1 MRKKSGM
8 GKFIYLTIAMCL
20 LISVIL
26 AACTT
31 QSGKQEANNGTK
43 SSSSDS
49 KSTSSS
55 GPAYGGTMKIIMLDT
70 LTNLGYP
77 AELRSNVTF
86 YYNQPVLESL
96 GIYDKEGK
104 VIPWLAESWQTDP
117 EKKTITFKL
126 KQGIK
131 FHDGTDFN
139 AEAAK
144 WNIEQ
149 YLAAKRPEVNGIQSV
164 DVIDVNTVRLNL
176 AAWDSGL
183 LEAVA
188 YYVKMIS
195 PAAVAKNGKD
205 WAILNPVGTGPFKF
219 VSWEKDVTVKF
230 KKNENYW
237 QKGKPYLDAIEYV
250 FIKDRNTA
258 ANVFKTGG
266 ADVLTQMDPDVF
278 LELEK
283 SGKYTTW
290 TDEKV
295 FGTVAIGLMFDSI
308 NPNSPFANVKVR
320 QAVVHAIDNEAI
332 VKSVLRGLGEAT
344 NQWYKPGLWAHNPD
358 VKGFPYDPEKAKQ
371 LLAEAGY
378 PNGFK
383 TKITTDQAREKIM
396 TAVQSY
402 LAKVGI
408 DAQVV
413 TVDSA
418 KWTALTNDKWDGM
431 IMFFRAMAPSV
442 LTTLNRVISKD
453 ATLYAKNMIHPDK
466 VEQLL
471 AEARRAPDV
480 ETSKK
485 PLIELQKTISEEY
498 TLYVPLVALRTG
510 FATHPRIQNLG
521 NLTTNGNDW
530 TPQDVWIKK

>member
-1 MRKKSGM
+1 MSN
-8 GKFIYLTIAMCL
+8 FISLSLALCL
-20 LISVIL
+20 LISVVISG
-26 AACTT
+26 CTPEPA
-31 QSGKQEANNGTK
+31 KQEPAKQEPQN
-43 SSSSDS
+43 DS
-49 KSTSSS
+49 KTASSK
-55 GPAYGGTMKIIMLDT
+55 YGGTMKIIMSDT

-96 GIYDKEGK
+96 GRYDKEGN
-104 VIPWLAESWQTDP
+104 VLPFLAESWQSDP
-117 EKKTITFKL
+117 QNKTITIKI
-126 KQGIK
+126 KPGIK
-131 FHDGTDFN
+131 FHDDTDLN
-139 AEAAK
+139 AEAVK

-149 YLAAKRPEVNGIQSV
+149 YLTAKRPEVNGIQSV
-164 DVIDVNTVRLNL
+164 DVIDASTVRLNL

-219 VSWEKDVTVKF
+219 VSWEKDVSAKF
-230 KKNENYW
+230 KKNETYW
-237 QKGKPYLDAIEYV
+237 QKGKPYLDAIEYT
-250 FIKDRNTA
+250 FIREINTA

-266 ADVLTQMDPDVF
+266 ADVLTQMDPDMF
-278 LELEK
+278 LELQK

-290 TDEKV
+290 TDDKA
-295 FGTVAIGLMFDSI
+295 FGTVGIGLMFDTI

-320 QAVVHAIDNEAI
+320 QAVIHAIDNEAI
-332 VKSVLRGLGEAT
+332 VKSVRRGLGFST

-358 VKGFPYDPEKAKQ
+358 VKGFPYDPDKAKQ
-371 LLAEAGY
+371 LLAEAGF

-383 TKITTDQAREKIM
+383 TKITTDPARENLM

-431 IMFFRAMAPSV
+431 IMFFRAMAPST
-442 LTTLNRVISKD
+442 LTTLNRVISKN
-453 ATLYAKNMIHPDK
+453 ATLYGKNILHPDK

-471 AEARRAPDV
+471 ADSRNAPDF
-480 ETSKK
+480 ESSKK
-485 PLIELQKTISEEY
+485 PLVELQKVLFEEY
-498 TLYVPLVALRTG
+498 ALAVPLIGLTTGVATQQK
-510 FATHPRIQNLG
+510 IQDLG

-530 TPQDVWIKK
+530 TPEEAWIKK

>member
-1 MRKKSGM
+1 MRKNSGM
-8 GKFIYLTIAMCL
+8 AKFIYLTLAMCL

-26 AACTT
+26 TGC
-31 QSGKQEANNGTK
+31 SKEPGKQEAQNDPK
-43 SSSSDS
+43 SSG
-49 KSTSSS
+49 SSS
-55 GPAYGGTMKIIMLDT
+55 GPAYGGTMKMIMLDN

-96 GIYDKEGK
+96 GRYDKEGK
-104 VIPWLAESWQTDP
+104 ITPWLAESWQANP
-117 EKKTITFKL
+117 KAKTITIKL

-131 FHDGTDFN
+131 FHDDTDFN
-139 AEAAK
+139 AEAVK

-149 YLAAKRPEVNGIQSV
+149 YLAAKRPEVSGIQSI
-164 DVIDVNTVRLNL
+164 DVIDANTVRLNL
-176 AAWDSGL
+176 AAWDTSL

-188 YYVKMIS
+188 YYVRMVS
-195 PAAVAKNGKD
+195 PSAVTKNGKD
-205 WAILNPVGTGPFKF
+205 WAMMNPVGTGPFKF
-219 VSWEKDVTVKF
+219 VSWEKDVSVKF

-237 QKGKPYLDAIEYV
+237 QKGKPYLDAIEYTL
-250 FIKDRNTA
+250 IRDRNTA
-258 ANVFKTGG
+258 TNVFKSGG

-290 TDEKV
+290 TDDQI
-295 FGTVAIGLMFDSI
+295 FGTYAMGLMFDSI
-308 NPNSPFANVKVR
+308 NPNSPFSNVKVR

-332 VKSVLRGLGEAT
+332 VKSVLRGLGLST
-344 NQWYKPGLWAHNPD
+344 NQFYKPGLWAYNPD

-383 TKITTDQAREKIM
+383 TKITTDPAREKLM
-396 TAVQSY
+396 TAVQGY

-431 IMFFRAMAPSV
+431 IMFFRAMAPSTF
-442 LTTLNRVISKD
+442 TTLNRIYSKD

-471 AEARRAPDV
+471 AEARTAPDF
-480 ETSKK
+480 EASKK
-485 PLIELQKTISEEY
+485 PLLELEKVIFDEY
-498 TLYVPLVALRTG
+498 TLSVPLVALRTG
-510 FATHPRIQNLG
+510 IATQPRIQNLG
-521 NLTTNGNDW
+521 ILTTNGNDW